1 MHRSQMLNIFI
12 IVFIVMLGFGLIMP
26 LLPYFIA
33 DYGGNSMTLG
43 LLVASY
49 AAAQFIGAPILGRL
63 SDRVGRRPLLIFS
76 MAGTV
81 FSFTLL
87 GLAEPL
93 GRGLASLLAA
103 EPSTAL
109 VNGATLGMMF
119 LSRIL
124 GGLTGGMI
132 TVAQAYITDITD
144 AAHRTQALGMIGAAF
159 GLGFILGPVIGGVLS
174 KWGFA
179 MPAFAAAGMAALN
192 LLSIIFRLP
201 ESLTAA
207 RKAELAKQPKKP
219 AVDFAAIVR
228 KMGTPRVGPLL
239 TIRLF
244 SSLSGSLFMA
254 LFTLWAKD
262 RLGLNA
268 QGTSYLLAY
277 QGLLSILVQV
287 GLIGRLTKRFS
298 DAQLITWSLGILGV
312 AMLGWAVT
320 PSVGM
325 LLIVLIP
332 QALATGVLN
341 TVINSAI
348 SWVVPPQEM
357 GDALG
362 TASALESLSRVIAP
376 SLGGWMLGALGAWS
390 PGLLGGIILAVM
402 TVFAQHKLIGPART
416 APVTAATAG

>member
-1 MHRSQMLNIFI
+1 MRRWQLFNIFLV
-12 IVFIVMLGFGLIMP
+12 VFIVMLGFGLIMP
-26 LLPYFIA
+26 LLPYFVA
-33 DYGGNSMTLG
+33 GYGGSSVMLG

-49 AAAQFIGAPILGRL
+49 AAAQFVGAPLLGRL
-63 SDRVGRRPLLIFS
+63 SDRRGRKPLLVFS
-76 MAGTV
+76 MAGTAL
-81 FSFTLL
+81 SFALL

-93 GRGLASLLAA
+93 GRGLASLLEAN
-103 EPSTAL
+103 PTPAL
-109 VNGATLGMMF
+109 QNSAVLGMMF

-144 AAHRTQALGMIGAAF
+144 AEHRTQALGMIGAAF

-174 KWGFA
+174 QWGFA
-179 MPAFAAAGMAALN
+179 VPAFVAAGMAALN
-192 LLSIIFRLP
+192 LLTILFLLP
-201 ESLTAA
+201 ESLTAEQ
-207 RKAELAKQPKKP
+207 KAALAKQPKRA

-228 KMGTPRVGPLL
+228 KMGAPRVGPLL

-244 SSLSGSLFMA
+244 SSLAGSLFMA
-254 LFTLWAKD
+254 LFTLWAKN

-277 QGLLSILVQV
+277 QGLLSIIVQV

-298 DAQLITWSLGILGV
+298 DAQLITWALALLGIS
-312 AMLGWAVT
+312 MLGWAVT
-320 PSVGM
+320 PNVGV

-332 QALATGVLN
+332 QALATAVLN

-362 TASALESLSRVIAP
+362 TGSALESLSRVIAP
-376 SLGGWMLGALGAWS
+376 SVGGWMLGALGLWS
-390 PGLLGGIILAVM
+390 PGLLGGVILIGLTAFAWRRLSVRPDPPLAV
-402 TVFAQHKLIGPART
+402 PAILR
-416 APVTAATAG
+416 

>member
-1 MHRSQMLNIFI
+1 MRRSQILNIFI

-26 LLPYFIA
+26 LLPYFVA
-33 DYGGNSMTLG
+33 DYGGSSMTLG

-49 AAAQFIGAPILGRL
+49 AAAQFVGAPILGRL

-76 MAGTV
+76 MAGTAL
-81 FSFTLL
+81 SFALL

-109 VNGATLGMMF
+109 VNGAVLGMMF

-144 AAHRTQALGMIGAAF
+144 AAHRTQALGLIGAAF

-179 MPAFAAAGMAALN
+179 VPAFVAAGMAALN
-192 LLSIIFRLP
+192 LLSIIFLLP
-201 ESLTAA
+201 ESLTAE
-207 RKAELAKQPKKP
+207 RKAALAKQPKKS

-228 KMGTPRVGPLL
+228 KMGAPRVGPLL

-277 QGLLSILVQV
+277 QGLLSILVQTL
-287 GLIGRLTKRFS
+287 LIGRLVKRFS
-298 DAQLITWSLGILGV
+298 DAQLITWSLALLGV
-312 AMLGWAVT
+312 AMFGWAVT
-320 PSVGM
+320 PNVAM

-348 SWVVPPQEM
+348 TWVVEPQEM

-362 TASALESLSRVIAP
+362 TSSALESLSRVIAP

-390 PGLLGGIILAVM
+390 PGLLGGIILAVL
-402 TVFAQHKLIGPART
+402 TVFSQRKLIGPAQA
-416 APVTAATAG
+416 APAAVATAG